1 MKIYTYLRP
10 DTVTHTE
17 LEFHLIIFF
26 QVLHEQGQV
35 EDAAETLR
43 EAASLGV
50 NVARL
55 WRTLGHCLYEMDKV
69 HKPSIFTLEID

>member
-1 MKIYTYLRP
+1 M
-10 DTVTHTE
+10 
-17 LEFHLIIFF
+17 
-26 QVLHEQGQV
+26 

-69 HKPSIFTLEID
+69 INLQHLHWR